1 MHLGI
6 TGDQESRKAP
16 SSSFQVT
23 SVSLGKACSHIWHPS
38 CCGCHLRSRMLGHLA
53 LPMGLAF
60 RSSIGLQQIS
70 KFLMGSGAS
79 SSPYI
84 YTARLSSEGIDKN
97 VHLPLL
103 PRSGL
108 TTYCPRCYLNV
119 QIPTS
124 LHLDAE
130 SKPPLWDTSGSWH
143 TLNYWEPL
151 RTKSQLRWSKR
162 FEKQGG
168 AQVELID
175 KVGFPYKTTRPRQ
188 ERHLFYLTCR
198 NKHGELR
205 KMKKQSHIWQGK
217 EQDKTPD
224 TGLNE
229 IEIMN
234 DLIKSLRIV

>member
-1 MHLGI
+1 MLTRYPPQYTAERNAQLHAFYERG
-6 TGDQESRKAP
+6 SPAYFR
-16 SSSFQVT
+16 
-23 SVSLGKACSHIWHPS
+23 S
-38 CCGCHLRSRMLGHLA
+38 CCLRAQH
-53 LPMGLAF
+53 PMSLY
-60 RSSIGLQQIS
+60 Q
-70 KFLMGSGAS
+70 GADWDPS
-79 SSPYI
+79 
-84 YTARLSSEGIDKN
+84 
-97 VHLPLL
+97 
-103 PRSGL
+103 
-108 TTYCPRCYLNV
+108 
-119 QIPTS
+119 
-124 LHLDAE
+124 
-130 SKPPLWDTSGSWH
+130 LWDTDRSWH